1 MRKCNYVLSKN
12 KRWNKKGT
20 VDCWDKMQG
29 TIYLAPQ
36 KLEQLRAGTVP
47 SLNLA
52 AD

>member
-1 MRKCNYVLSKN
+1 
-12 KRWNKKGT
+12 
-20 VDCWDKMQG
+20 MQG

-36 KLEQLRAGTVP
+36 KLEQWRAGTVP